1 MPSCDLLITFLL
13 TGVTQTA
20 NQESVASEPAFEA

>member
-1 MPSCDLLITFLL
+1 MPSGHLLIVFLL

-20 NQESVASEPAFEA
+20 NQESVASEHGFEA